1 MVVKMMEN
9 FSSLT
14 VPYGK
19 HPVDTGKY
27 LIATNEIDKLCYIVG
42 NWIENRFPGAIIHGR
57 PRLGKTRAIQY
68 LMKVL
73 PNEIDQNIPMFHI
86 RCRTYKS
93 VRESNFFEDILAGVG
108 HASPDL
114 GKPSEKR
121 VRLKHFF
128 INAAEKSKQN
138 KIVIFID
145 DAQKLSAI
153 QYDWLMDIYNE
164 LDEYGIVLTTI
175 LVGHDELIDRRKKFI
190 KNKDF
195 QIVGRF
201 MSDSYQ
207 FNGLKDLN
215 DFMVLLEQYDGGT
228 EFPSNSNT
236 SYTQYYFRDYYEKGF
251 RLTNYAEEFFNVFME
266 LQLEKGLPTNKEIPM
281 QYVTLSIEYILKKY
295 GFLGEYVHS
304 LNKNQFK
311 KSIINSGYIQ
321 SELVL
326 LEVE

>member
-1 MVVKMMEN
+1 MVN
-9 FSSLT
+9 LT
-14 VPYGK
+14 NINVPLGK

-42 NWIENRFPGAIIHGR
+42 NWIDNRFPGAIIHGR
-57 PRLGKTRAIQY
+57 PRLGKTRAISY
-68 LMKVL
+68 LIKVL
-73 PNEIDQNIPMFHI
+73 PDELNQNIPMFHI

-93 VRESNFFEDILAGVG
+93 ARESNFFEDLLDGVG
-108 HASPDL
+108 HAAPDL
-114 GKPSEKR
+114 GRPSEKR

-138 KIVIFID
+138 KIVLFID

-175 LVGHDELIDRRKKFI
+175 LVGHDELIDRRKRFI

-207 FNGLKDLN
+207 FNGLKDVE
-215 DFMVLLEQYDGGT
+215 DFKILLGQYDEGT
-228 EFPSNSNT
+228 EFPVSSDV
-236 SYTQYYFRDYYEKGF
+236 SFTQYYYRDHFENGF
-251 RLTNYAEEFFNVFME
+251 RLVNYAEEFYDVYLE
-266 LQLEKGLPTNKEIPM
+266 LQLEKGLQHNKEIPM
-281 QYVTLSIEYILKKY
+281 QYVTLSIEYILKNY
-295 GFLGEYVHS
+295 GFFAENVQL
-304 LNKNQFK
+304 LNKNLLK
-311 KSIINSGYIQ
+311 KAIINSGYIQ

-326 LEVE
+326 LDVD